1 MLKKVRHIGI
11 VVDDL
16 NNAVDRFSKKL
27 GIDFTELIEMKDVG
41 VNIAFAPIGDMFL
54 ELLQYAEANQNKS
67 SVVRKQKGAINHIC
81 FEVDNLEDAIKYF
94 RERGLRIAE
103 GYPKVGGHGKVAF
116 FEPSTTEGVLIEI
129 CQV

>member
-16 NNAVDRFSKKL
+16 NNAVERLNKTL
-27 GIDFTELIEMKDVG
+27 GLNFTEFIERKEVG
-41 VNIAFAPIGDMFL
+41 VTIAFAPVGEMFV
-54 ELLQYAEANQNKS
+54 ELLHYTEANQNKS
-67 SVVRKQKGAINHIC
+67 SVVRKQEGAINHIC
-81 FEVDNLEDAIKYF
+81 FEVDDLEEAIKYF
-94 RERGLRIAE
+94 RERGLRVAE
-103 GYPKVGGHGKVAF
+103 GYPRVGGHGKVAF